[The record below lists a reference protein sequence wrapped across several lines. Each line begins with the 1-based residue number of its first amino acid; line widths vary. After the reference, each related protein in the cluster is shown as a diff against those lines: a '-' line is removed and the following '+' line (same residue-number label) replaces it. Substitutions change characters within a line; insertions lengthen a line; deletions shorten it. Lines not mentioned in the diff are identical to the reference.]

1 MSLDAP
7 TGSALEDRLG
17 ERALALIDVPSVSRG
32 EAAILASIRSSL
44 PPSFEVLDDHDTVLF
59 VAPRCGGPGGRSSC
73 SPGTST
79 PYRSPGTYRP
89 ARARQVWWDGVRPT

>member
-59 VAPRCGGPGGRSSC
+59 VAPRVRRAGRPFVVLAGHVDTVPIAGNVPACSSTA
-73 SPGTST
+73 G
-79 PYRSPGTYRP
+79 
-89 ARARQVWWDGVRPT
+89 WWDGVRPT